1 MNWEKINLEN
11 ENERNL
17 DFLDA
22 YNFKELLLEI
32 ECNIKDIN
40 AENVRKQAFDCL
52 KDRYLEAKE
61 IIDANLNNI
70 VKYAKKERKNYK

>member
-1 MNWEKINLEN
+1 MNWEKIDLNN
-11 ENERNL
+11 ECERNL
-17 DFLDA
+17 NFLDA
-22 YNFKELLLEI
+22 YSLNELLLQI
-32 ECNIKDIN
+32 EYNIKDIN
-40 AENVRKQAFDCL
+40 SETVRKQAFDCL